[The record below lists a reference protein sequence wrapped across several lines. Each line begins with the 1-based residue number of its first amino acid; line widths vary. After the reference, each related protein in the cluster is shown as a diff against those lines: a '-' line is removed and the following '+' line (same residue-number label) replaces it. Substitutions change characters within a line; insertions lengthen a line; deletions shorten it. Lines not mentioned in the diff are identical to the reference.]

1 MLFRFSMLL
10 LLASVLAGAAPQYPF
25 PQNKQ
30 YAYGQIFNPD
40 LKKTETAIQQKFA
53 DWRKKWVTENVM
65 VDGVP
70 TAYIKMSDSKI
81 FRISS
86 KDIAYGMLVSVY
98 MADASNDAQS
108 LFNQFMNFYRC
119 FALENKEPKT
129 CKSPYFKIMAGEV
142 SENDSSLVR
151 FMGVSNP
158 IADMDAALALLLAD
172 KQWGSEGAEKYA
184 TYAETLLQDIYNND
198 VDASE
203 KTHIKAYS
211 DYDPAFSPSYS
222 AFANFKIF
230 AEFGAAFKDAWNT
243 LANNTAA
250 ELFACQDS
258 STGLVPLW
266 CDYSTHKPVKVMDDY
281 SYEEDPGFN
290 YDALLIPWRMASA
303 YYWYGDEN
311 AKKFNDKLAKWLPFT
326 SYDHA
331 SLIMTY
337 YRLDGSYGSFFNS
350 YLAMNEVAEASGV
363 GLAFSSTDKYNPYLE
378 TVYESLMNL
387 NSTSAR
393 TETERILELLLL
405 TGNMPNLTHMESAKD
420 ISTASVMRQPQMPK
434 GTQDSTL
441 KVSGFGNWV
450 TKSNGFN
457 KITIFPD
464 STKKPLFADNGKAFV
479 KAEMRAESSVGKKC
493 SGAYCDDRENVFS
506 GLALYLDDKFQ
517 DLSDVD
523 TIRMTLK
530 TQGGIGV
537 SALCYGKD
545 GEGRRITY
553 WEKNLIHPSDEFTTL
568 SFAINNYD
576 MNRESMAKVKGF
588 AFEPMMTPGGYAS
601 IEIQDIKFLNKDGK
615 LAKVYDELKIDT
627 TASEIKTVTVKPVPS
642 NSLKAKVHVAGRSVS
657 VSNVPNASRVQLFD
671 LQGKVVLERVVNAN
685 EAIEIPRAGSYLLRV
700 DGRFYPVSIN
710 R

>member
-1 MLFRFSMLL
+1 MKI
-10 LLASVLAGAAPQYPF
+10 LALVSLVVSTIAFAAPQYPF

-30 YAYGQIFNPD
+30 YAYGHIFNPD
-40 LKKTETAIQQKFA
+40 LKKTETAIRQKFD

-129 CKSPYFKIMAGEV
+129 CKSQNFKIMAGEV

-211 DYDPAFSPSYS
+211 DYDPAFNPSYS

-230 AEFGAAFKDAWNT
+230 AESGAALKDAWNT

-281 SYEEDPGFN
+281 SYEEDPGFIF
-290 YDALLIPWRMASA
+290 DALLVPWRMATA

-311 AKKFNDKLAKWLPFT
+311 AKKVNDKLAKWLSSA
-326 SYDHA
+326 SYGHA
-331 SLIMTY
+331 SYIKTY
-337 YRLDGSYGSFFNS
+337 YKLDGSNSIYGKKD
-350 YLAMNEVAEASGV
+350 VAEASGV

-387 NSTSAR
+387 NSKTAR

-405 TGNMPNLTHMESAKD
+405 TGNMPDLTHMENTKN
-420 ISTASVMRQPQMPK
+420 IVTASVMRQPQMPK

-479 KAEMRAESSVGKKC
+479 KAEMRAESSVGKDC
-493 SGAYCDDRENVFS
+493 SGADCYVFS
-506 GLALYLDDKFQ
+506 GLALYLDDKYQ

-530 TQGGIGV
+530 TQGVIEV
-537 SALCYGKD
+537 SALCYGKNED
-545 GEGRRITY
+545 GLGIPC
-553 WEKNLIHPSDEFTTL
+553 WKGGPINPSENFTTL
-568 SFAINNYD
+568 SFWIDNHEIEKET
-576 MNRESMAKVKGF
+576 MGKVKGF

-601 IEIQDIKFLNKDGK
+601 IEIQDIKFLTQDGK
-615 LAKVYDELKIDT
+615 LAKLYNVLGIDT
-627 TASEIKTVTVKPVPS
+627 TQQPVTLATLKTSKP
-642 NSLKAKVHVAGRSVS
+642 AIHVAGRTISIQNNKV
-657 VSNVPNASRVQLFD
+657 AKAQLFD
-671 LQGKVVLERVVNAN
+671 MQGRLLFEKTIRPNGSINV
-685 EAIEIPRAGSYLLRV
+685 PRSGSYILRLNNQV
-700 DGRFYPVSIN
+700 IPIKVHE
-710 R
+710 

>member
-1 MLFRFSMLL
+1 MKI
-10 LLASVLAGAAPQYPF
+10 LALVSLVVSTIAFAAPQYPF

-30 YAYGQIFNPD
+30 YAYGHIFNPD
-40 LKKTETAIQQKFA
+40 LKKTETAIRQKFD

-129 CKSPYFKIMAGEV
+129 CKSQNFKIMAGEV

-211 DYDPAFSPSYS
+211 DNDPAFSPSYS

-230 AEFGAAFKDAWNT
+230 AESRAALKDAWNT

-281 SYEEDPGFN
+281 SYEEGPGFI
-290 YDALLIPWRMASA
+290 YDALLVPWRMATA

-311 AKKFNDKLAKWLPFT
+311 AKKVNDKLTKWLSSA
-326 SYDHA
+326 SYGHA
-331 SLIMTY
+331 SYIKTY
-337 YRLDGSYGSFFNS
+337 YKLDGSNSIYGKKD
-350 YLAMNEVAEASGV
+350 VAEASGV
-363 GLAFSSTDKYNPYLE
+363 GLAFSSTDKYDPYLE

-387 NSTSAR
+387 NSKTAR

-405 TGNMPNLTHMESAKD
+405 TGNMPDLTHMENTKN
-420 ISTASVMRQPQMPK
+420 IVTASVMRQPQMPK

-457 KITIFPD
+457 KITITPD
-464 STKKPLFADNGKAFV
+464 STKKPLFADNGKALV
-479 KAEMRAESSVGKKC
+479 KAEMRAESSIGKDC
-493 SGAYCDDRENVFS
+493 SGADCYVFS
-506 GLALYLDDKFQ
+506 GLALYLDDKYQ

-530 TQGGIGV
+530 TQGVIEV
-537 SALCYGKD
+537 SALCYGKNED
-545 GEGRRITY
+545 GLGIPC
-553 WEKNLIHPSDEFTTL
+553 WKGGPINPSENFTTL
-568 SFAINNYD
+568 SFWIDNHEIEKET
-576 MNRESMAKVKGF
+576 MGKVKGF

-601 IEIQDIKFLNKDGK
+601 IEIQDIKFLTQDGK
-615 LAKVYDELKIDT
+615 LAKLYNVLGIDT
-627 TASEIKTVTVKPVPS
+627 TQQPVTLATLKTSKP
-642 NSLKAKVHVAGRSVS
+642 AIHVAGRTISIQNSKV
-657 VSNVPNASRVQLFD
+657 AKTQLFD
-671 LQGKVVLERVVNAN
+671 MQGRLLLEKTIRPNDFINV
-685 EAIEIPRAGSYLLRV
+685 PRSGSYILRLNNQV
-700 DGRFYPVSIN
+700 IPIKVHE
-710 R
+710 

>member
-1 MLFRFSMLL
+1 MKI
-10 LLASVLAGAAPQYPF
+10 LALVSLIVSTIAFAAPQYPF

-30 YAYGQIFNPD
+30 YAYGHIFNPD
-40 LKKTETAIQQKFA
+40 LKKTETAIRQKFN

-203 KTHIKAYS
+203 KTHIKAYP
-211 DYDPAFSPSYS
+211 DYDPAFNPSYS

-230 AEFGAAFKDAWNT
+230 AESGAALKDAWNT
-243 LANNTAA
+243 LAKNTAA
-250 ELFACQDS
+250 ELVLCQDS
-258 STGLVPLW
+258 ATGLVPLW

-281 SYEEDPGFN
+281 SYEEGPGFIF
-290 YDALLIPWRMASA
+290 DALLVPWRMATA

-311 AKKFNDKLAKWLPFT
+311 AKKVNDKLAKWLSSA
-326 SYDHA
+326 SYGHA
-331 SLIMTY
+331 SYIKTY
-337 YRLDGSYGSFFNS
+337 YKLDGSNSIYGKKD
-350 YLAMNEVAEASGV
+350 VAEASGV
-363 GLAFSSTDKYNPYLE
+363 GLAFSSTDKYDPYLE

-387 NSTSAR
+387 NTKTAR

-405 TGNMPNLTHMESAKD
+405 TGNMPDLTHMENTKN
-420 ISTASVMRQPQMPK
+420 IVTASVMRQPQMPK

-479 KAEMRAESSVGKKC
+479 KAEMRAESSVGKDC
-493 SGAYCDDRENVFS
+493 SGADCYVFS
-506 GLALYLDDKFQ
+506 GLALYLDDKYQ

-530 TQGGIGV
+530 TQGVIEV
-537 SALCYGKD
+537 SALCYGKNED
-545 GEGRRITY
+545 GLGIPC
-553 WEKNLIHPSDEFTTL
+553 WKGGPINPSENFTTL
-568 SFAINNYD
+568 SFWIDNHEIEKET
-576 MNRESMAKVKGF
+576 MGKVKGF

-601 IEIQDIKFLNKDGK
+601 IEIQDIKFLTQDGK
-615 LAKVYDELKIDT
+615 LAKLYNVLGIDT
-627 TASEIKTVTVKPVPS
+627 TQQPVTLATLKTSKP
-642 NSLKAKVHVAGRSVS
+642 AIHVAGRTISIQNNKV
-657 VSNVPNASRVQLFD
+657 AKAQLFD
-671 LQGKVVLERVVNAN
+671 MQGRLLFEKTIRPNGFINV
-685 EAIEIPRAGSYLLRV
+685 PRSGSYILRLNNQV
-700 DGRFYPVSIN
+700 IPIKVHE
-710 R
+710 

>member
-30 YAYGQIFNPD
+30 YAYGQFFNPD

-53 DWRKKWVTENVM
+53 DWRKKWVTENVEI
-65 VDGVP
+65 DGVK

-81 FRISS
+81 LRISS
-86 KDIAYGMLVSVY
+86 RDIAFGMLLSVY
-98 MADASNDAQS
+98 MADATNDAQL

-119 FALENKEPKT
+119 FANENKEPKT
-129 CKSPYFKIMAGEV
+129 CKSQNFKIMAGEV
-142 SENDSSLVR
+142 YEEDAALVR
-151 FMGVSNP
+151 YAGVSNSD
-158 IADMDAALALLLAD
+158 ADMDAALALLLAD
-172 KQWGSEGAEKYA
+172 KQWGSEGTEKYA
-184 TYAETLLQDIYNND
+184 TYAKSLLQDIYEND
-198 VDASE
+198 IETGE
-203 KTHIKAYS
+203 KMHIKAFS
-211 DYDPAFSPSYS
+211 DYDAAFNPSYS

-230 AEFGAAFKDAWNT
+230 AESGAALKDAWNT
-243 LANNTAA
+243 LAKNTAA
-250 ELFACQDS
+250 ELALCQDS
-258 STGLVPLW
+258 TTGLVPLW
-266 CDYSTHKPVKVMDDY
+266 CDYSTHKPVKVQDFY
-281 SYEEDPGFN
+281 SYEEGPGFIF
-290 YDALLIPWRMASA
+290 DALLVPWRMATA

-311 AKKFNDKLAKWLPFT
+311 AKKVNDKLAKWLSSA
-326 SYDHA
+326 SYGHA
-331 SLIMTY
+331 SYIKTY
-337 YRLDGSYGSFFNS
+337 YKLDGSNSIYGKKD
-350 YLAMNEVAEASGV
+350 VAEASGV
-363 GLAFSSTDKYNPYLE
+363 GLAFSSTDKYDPYLE

-387 NSTSAR
+387 NSKTAR

-405 TGNMPNLTHMESAKD
+405 TGNMPDLTHMENTKN
-420 ISTASVMRQPQMPK
+420 IVTASVMRQPQMPK

-479 KAEMRAESSVGKKC
+479 KAEMRAESSVGKDC
-493 SGAYCDDRENVFS
+493 SGADCYVFS
-506 GLALYLDDKFQ
+506 GLALYLDDKYQ

-530 TQGGIGV
+530 TQGVIEV
-537 SALCYGKD
+537 SALCYGKNED
-545 GEGRRITY
+545 GLGIPC
-553 WEKNLIHPSDEFTTL
+553 WKGGPINPSENFTTL
-568 SFAINNYD
+568 SFWIDNHEIEKET
-576 MNRESMAKVKGF
+576 MGKVKGF

-642 NSLKAKVHVAGRSVS
+642 NSLKAKVHVAGHFVS

-700 DGRFYPVSIN
+700 DGRFYPVRIN

>member
-1 MLFRFSMLL
+1 M
-10 LLASVLAGAAPQYPF
+10 LAGF
-25 PQNKQ
+25 LTV
-30 YAYGQIFNPD
+30 
-40 LKKTETAIQQKFA
+40 LKIIGIVLLWILLIVLFLILL
-53 DWRKKWVTENVM
+53 VLF
-65 VDGVP
+65 VP
-70 TAYIKMSDSKI
+70 VRYK
-81 FRISS
+81 
-86 KDIAYGMLVSVY
+86 
-98 MADASNDAQS
+98 ADANIPETELDKG
-108 LFNQFMNFYRC
+108 FD
-119 FALENKEPKT
+119 LEK
-129 CKSPYFKIMAGEV
+129 M
-142 SENDSSLVR
+142 
-151 FMGVSNP
+151 
-158 IADMDAALALLLAD
+158 
-172 KQWGSEGAEKYA
+172 
-184 TYAETLLQDIYNND
+184 
-198 VDASE
+198 
-203 KTHIKAYS
+203 HIKAYS

-230 AEFGAAFKDAWNT
+230 AESRAALKDAWNT

-281 SYEEDPGFN
+281 SYEEGPGFI
-290 YDALLIPWRMASA
+290 YDALLVPWRMATA

-311 AKKFNDKLAKWLPFT
+311 AKKVNDKLAKWLSSA
-326 SYDHA
+326 SYGHA
-331 SLIMTY
+331 SYIKTY
-337 YRLDGSYGSFFNS
+337 YKLDGSNSIYGKKD
-350 YLAMNEVAEASGV
+350 VAEASGV
-363 GLAFSSTDKYNPYLE
+363 GLAFSSTDKYDPYLE

-387 NSTSAR
+387 NAKTAR

-405 TGNMPNLTHMESAKD
+405 TGNMPDLTHMENTKN
-420 ISTASVMRQPQMPK
+420 IVTASVMRQPQMPK

-457 KITIFPD
+457 KITITPD
-464 STKKPLFADNGKAFV
+464 STKKPLFADNGKALV
-479 KAEMRAESSVGKKC
+479 KAEMRAESSIGKDC
-493 SGAYCDDRENVFS
+493 SGADCYVFS
-506 GLALYLDDKFQ
+506 GLALYLDDKYQ

-530 TQGGIGV
+530 TQGVIEV
-537 SALCYGKD
+537 SALCYGKNED
-545 GEGRRITY
+545 GLGIPC
-553 WEKNLIHPSDEFTTL
+553 WKGGPINPSENFTTL
-568 SFAINNYD
+568 SFWIDNHEIEKET
-576 MNRESMAKVKGF
+576 MGKVKGF

-615 LAKVYDELKIDT
+615 FAKVYDELKIDT

-642 NSLKAKVHVAGRSVS
+642 NSLKAKVHVAGHFVS

-700 DGRFYPVSIN
+700 DSRFYPVRIN

>member
-53 DWRKKWVTENVM
+53 DWRKNWVTENVEI
-65 VDGVP
+65 DGVK

-86 KDIAYGMLVSVY
+86 RDIAFGMLLSVY

-119 FALENKEPKT
+119 FANENKEPKT
-129 CKSPYFKIMAGEV
+129 CKSQSFKIMAGEV
-142 SENDSSLVR
+142 YEEDSALVR
-151 FMGVSNP
+151 YAGVSNP
-158 IADMDAALALLLAD
+158 DADMDAALALLLAD

-184 TYAETLLQDIYNND
+184 TYAKTLLQDIYDND
-198 VDASE
+198 IETGE
-203 KTHIKAYS
+203 KMHIKAYS
-211 DYDPAFSPSYS
+211 DYDPAFNPSYS
-222 AFANFKIF
+222 AFASFEIF
-230 AEFGAAFKDAWNT
+230 AESGAMSPNVWNT
-243 LANNTAA
+243 LAKNTAA
-250 ELFACQDS
+250 ELALCQDS
-258 STGLVPLW
+258 TTGLVPLW
-266 CDYSTHKPVKVMDDY
+266 CDYSTHKPVKVQDSY
-281 SYEEDPGFN
+281 SYEEGPGFI
-290 YDALLIPWRMASA
+290 YDALLVPWRMATA

-311 AKKFNDKLAKWLPFT
+311 AKKVNDKHTKWLSSA
-326 SYDHA
+326 SYGHA
-331 SLIMTY
+331 SYIKTY
-337 YRLDGSYGSFFNS
+337 YKLDGSNSIYGKKD
-350 YLAMNEVAEASGV
+350 VAEASGV
-363 GLAFSSTDKYNPYLE
+363 GLAFSSTDKYDPYLE

-387 NSTSAR
+387 NTKTAR

-405 TGNMPNLTHMESAKD
+405 TGNMPNLIHMENLKD
-420 ISTASVMRQPQMPK
+420 IAVVSVMRQPQMPK

-464 STKKPLFADNGKAFV
+464 STKKPLFADNGKALV
-479 KAEMRAESSVGKKC
+479 KAEMRVESSVGKEC

-530 TQGGIGV
+530 TQGVIGV
-537 SALCYGKD
+537 SALCYGKND
-545 GEGRRITY
+545 EGRRITY
-553 WEKNLIHPSDEFTTL
+553 WENNLIHSSDEFTTL

-576 MNRESMAKVKGF
+576 MERESMGKVKGF

-642 NSLKAKVHVAGRSVS
+642 NSLNAKVHVAGHSVS

-671 LQGKVVLERVVNAN
+671 MQGKVVLERVVNVN

-700 DGRFYPVSIN
+700 DGRFYPVRIN

>member
-1 MLFRFSMLL
+1 MKI
-10 LLASVLAGAAPQYPF
+10 LALVSLVVSTITFAAPQYPF

-30 YAYGQIFNPD
+30 YAYGHIFNPD
-40 LKKTETAIQQKFA
+40 LKKTETAIRQKFN

-119 FALENKEPKT
+119 FANENKEPKT
-129 CKSPYFKIMAGEV
+129 CKSQNFKIMAGEV

-211 DYDPAFSPSYS
+211 DYDPAFNPSYS

-230 AEFGAAFKDAWNT
+230 AESGAALKEAWNT

-281 SYEEDPGFN
+281 SYEEDPGFIF
-290 YDALLIPWRMASA
+290 DALLVPWRMATA

-311 AKKFNDKLAKWLPFT
+311 AKKVNDKLAKWLSSA
-326 SYDHA
+326 SYGHA
-331 SLIMTY
+331 SYIKTY
-337 YRLDGSYGSFFNS
+337 YKLDGSNSIYGKKD
-350 YLAMNEVAEASGV
+350 VAEASGV
-363 GLAFSSTDKYNPYLE
+363 GLAFSSTDKYDPYLE

-387 NSTSAR
+387 NSKTAR

-405 TGNMPNLTHMESAKD
+405 TGNMPDLTHMENTKN
-420 ISTASVMRQPQMPK
+420 IVTASVMRQPQMPK

-479 KAEMRAESSVGKKC
+479 KAEMRAESSVGKDC
-493 SGAYCDDRENVFS
+493 TGADCYVFS
-506 GLALYLDDKFQ
+506 GLALYLDDKYQ

-530 TQGGIGV
+530 TQGVIEV
-537 SALCYGKD
+537 SALCYGKNED
-545 GEGRRITY
+545 GLGIPC
-553 WEKNLIHPSDEFTTL
+553 WKGGPINPSENFTTL
-568 SFAINNYD
+568 SFWIDNHEIEKET
-576 MNRESMAKVKGF
+576 MGKVKGF

-601 IEIQDIKFLNKDGK
+601 IEIQDIKFLTQDGK
-615 LAKVYDELKIDT
+615 LAKLYNVLGIDT
-627 TASEIKTVTVKPVPS
+627 TQQPVILATLKTSKP
-642 NSLKAKVHVAGRSVS
+642 AIYVAGRTISIQNSKV
-657 VSNVPNASRVQLFD
+657 AKTQLFD
-671 LQGKVVLERVVNAN
+671 MQGRLLLEKTVRPNG
-685 EAIEIPRAGSYLLRV
+685 AISVPRSGSYILRLNNQV
-700 DGRFYPVSIN
+700 IPIKVHE
-710 R
+710 

>member
-1 MLFRFSMLL
+1 MKI
-10 LLASVLAGAAPQYPF
+10 LALVSLIVSTIAFAAPQYPF

-30 YAYGQIFNPD
+30 YAYGHIFNPD
-40 LKKTETAIQQKFA
+40 LKKTETAIRQKFN

-129 CKSPYFKIMAGEV
+129 CKSQNFKIMAGEV

-158 IADMDAALALLLAD
+158 IADIDAALALLLAD

-211 DYDPAFSPSYS
+211 DNDPAFSPSYS

-230 AEFGAAFKDAWNT
+230 AESRAALKDAWNT

-281 SYEEDPGFN
+281 SYEEGPGFI
-290 YDALLIPWRMASA
+290 YDALLVPWRMATA

-311 AKKFNDKLAKWLPFT
+311 AKKVNDKLAKWLSSA
-326 SYDHA
+326 SYGHA
-331 SLIMTY
+331 SYIKTY
-337 YRLDGSYGSFFNS
+337 YKLDGSNSIYGKKD
-350 YLAMNEVAEASGV
+350 VAEASGV
-363 GLAFSSTDKYNPYLE
+363 GLAFSSTDKYDPYLE

-387 NSTSAR
+387 NTKTAR

-405 TGNMPNLTHMESAKD
+405 TGNMPDLTHMENTKN
-420 ISTASVMRQPQMPK
+420 IVTASVMRQPQMPK

-464 STKKPLFADNGKAFV
+464 STKKPLFADNGKALV
-479 KAEMRAESSVGKKC
+479 KAEMRAESSVGKDC
-493 SGAYCDDRENVFS
+493 SGADCYVFS
-506 GLALYLDDKFQ
+506 GLALYLDDKYQ

-530 TQGGIGV
+530 TQGVIEV
-537 SALCYGKD
+537 SALCYGKNED
-545 GEGRRITY
+545 GLGIPC
-553 WEKNLIHPSDEFTTL
+553 WKGGPINPSENFTTL
-568 SFAINNYD
+568 SFWIDNHEIEKET
-576 MNRESMAKVKGF
+576 MGKVKGF

-601 IEIQDIKFLNKDGK
+601 IEIQDIKFLTQDGK
-615 LAKVYDELKIDT
+615 LAKLYNVLGIDT
-627 TASEIKTVTVKPVPS
+627 TQQPVTLATLKTSKPAIHVTGRTIS
-642 NSLKAKVHVAGRSVS
+642 IQNSKVAKA
-657 VSNVPNASRVQLFD
+657 QLFD
-671 LQGKVVLERVVNAN
+671 MQGRLLLEKTIRPNGSINV
-685 EAIEIPRAGSYLLRV
+685 PRSGSYILRLNNQV
-700 DGRFYPVSIN
+700 IPIKVHE
-710 R
+710 

>member
-1 MLFRFSMLL
+1 MHMLFRFSMLL

-30 YAYGQIFNPD
+30 YAYGQFFNPD

-53 DWRKKWVTENVM
+53 DWRKKWVTENVEI
-65 VDGVP
+65 DGVK
-70 TAYIKMSDSKI
+70 TAYIKMLDSKI
-81 FRISS
+81 LRISS
-86 KDIAYGMLVSVY
+86 RDIAFGMLLSVY
-98 MADASNDAQS
+98 MADATNDAQL

-119 FALENKEPKT
+119 FANENKEPKT
-129 CKSPYFKIMAGEV
+129 CKSQNFKIMAGEV
-142 SENDSSLVR
+142 YEEDSALVR
-151 FMGVSNP
+151 YAGVSNSD
-158 IADMDAALALLLAD
+158 ADMDAALALLLAD
-172 KQWGSEGAEKYA
+172 KQWGSEGTEKYA
-184 TYAETLLQDIYNND
+184 TYAKSLLQDIYEND
-198 VDASE
+198 IETGE
-203 KTHIKAYS
+203 KMHIKAFS
-211 DYDPAFSPSYS
+211 DYDAAFNPSYS

-230 AEFGAAFKDAWNT
+230 AESGAALKDAWNT
-243 LANNTAA
+243 LAKNTAA
-250 ELFACQDS
+250 ELALCQDS
-258 STGLVPLW
+258 TTGLVPLW
-266 CDYSTHKPVKVMDDY
+266 CDYSTHKPVKVQDFY
-281 SYEEDPGFN
+281 SYEEGPGFIF
-290 YDALLIPWRMASA
+290 DALLVPWRMATA

-311 AKKFNDKLAKWLPFT
+311 AKKVNDKLAKWLSSA
-326 SYDHA
+326 SYGHA
-331 SLIMTY
+331 SYIKTY
-337 YRLDGSYGSFFNS
+337 YKLDGSNSIYGKKD
-350 YLAMNEVAEASGV
+350 VAEASGV
-363 GLAFSSTDKYNPYLE
+363 GLAFSSTDKYDPYLE

-387 NSTSAR
+387 NSKTAR

-405 TGNMPNLTHMESAKD
+405 TGNMPDLTHMENTKN
-420 ISTASVMRQPQMPK
+420 IVTASVMRQPQMPK

-479 KAEMRAESSVGKKC
+479 KAEMRAESSVGKDC
-493 SGAYCDDRENVFS
+493 SGADCYVFS
-506 GLALYLDDKFQ
+506 GLALYLDDKYQ

-530 TQGGIGV
+530 TQGVIEV
-537 SALCYGKD
+537 SALCYGKNED
-545 GEGRRITY
+545 GLGIPC
-553 WEKNLIHPSDEFTTL
+553 WKGGPINPSENFTTL
-568 SFAINNYD
+568 SFWIDNHEIEKET
-576 MNRESMAKVKGF
+576 MGKVKGF

-642 NSLKAKVHVAGRSVS
+642 NSLKAKVHVAGHFVS

-700 DGRFYPVSIN
+700 DSRFYPVRIN

>member
-1 MLFRFSMLL
+1 MNILRQFLVLL
-10 LLASVLAGAAPQYPF
+10 LLATTLVGAAPQYPF

-30 YAYGQIFNPD
+30 YAYGHIFNPD
-40 LKKTETAIQQKFA
+40 LKKTETAIREKFN

-65 VDGVP
+65 IDGVP

-86 KDIAYGMLVSVY
+86 KDIALGMLVSVY

-129 CKSPYFKIMAGEV
+129 CKSQNFKIMAGEV

-172 KQWGSEGAEKYA
+172 KQWGSGGAEKYA
-184 TYAETLLQDIYNND
+184 TYAKTLLQDIYDND
-198 VDASE
+198 IETGE
-203 KTHIKAYS
+203 KMHIKSFS
-211 DYDPAFSPSYS
+211 DYDPAFNPSYS
-222 AFANFKIF
+222 AFANFEIF
-230 AEFGAAFKDAWNT
+230 AEFGAVPKDVWNT
-243 LANNTAA
+243 LAKNTAA
-250 ELFACQDS
+250 ELVACQDS

-326 SYDHA
+326 SYNHA

-337 YRLDGSYGSFFNS
+337 YRLDGSYGSLFNS

-405 TGNMPNLTHMESAKD
+405 TGNMPDLTHIDKTKD
-420 ISTASVMRQPQMPK
+420 IAAASVMRQPQMPK
-434 GTQDSTL
+434 GTQNSSL
-441 KVSGFGNWV
+441 KVSGFGNWT

-464 STKKPLFADNGKAFV
+464 SSKKPLFADNGKALV
-479 KAEMRAESSVGKKC
+479 KAEMRVESSVGKVC

-506 GLALYLDDKFQ
+506 GLALYLDDKYQ

-530 TQGGIGV
+530 TQGVIGV

-545 GEGRRITY
+545 EEGRRITY
-553 WEKNLIHPSDEFTTL
+553 WENNLIHPSEEFTTL
-568 SFAINNYD
+568 SFSINNFD
-576 MNRESMAKVKGF
+576 MEKESMGKVKGF
-588 AFEPMMTPGGYAS
+588 VFEPMMAPGGYAS

-615 LAKVYDELKIDT
+615 LAKLYSTLEIDT
-627 TASEIKTVTVKPVPS
+627 TQQTVALAALEISKPAIHVLGRTIS
-642 NSLKAKVHVAGRSVS
+642 IQNSKAAT
-657 VSNVPNASRVQLFD
+657 VQLFD
-671 LQGKVVLERVVNAN
+671 MQGRQLLEKRVNPGETLNVS
-685 EAIEIPRAGSYLLRV
+685 RAGRYLLRI
-700 DGRFYPVSIN
+700 DNRFYPVKIG

>member
-53 DWRKKWVTENVM
+53 DWRKNWVTENVEI
-65 VDGVP
+65 DGVK

-86 KDIAYGMLVSVY
+86 RDIAFGMLLSVY

-119 FALENKEPKT
+119 FANENKEPKT
-129 CKSPYFKIMAGEV
+129 CKSQSFKIMAGEV
-142 SENDSSLVR
+142 YEEDSALVR
-151 FMGVSNP
+151 YAGVSNP
-158 IADMDAALALLLAD
+158 DADMDAALALLLAD

-184 TYAETLLQDIYNND
+184 TYAKTLLQDIYDND
-198 VDASE
+198 IETGE
-203 KTHIKAYS
+203 KMHIN
-211 DYDPAFSPSYS
+211 AFSNYDAAFNPSYS

-230 AEFGAAFKDAWNT
+230 AESGAALKDAWNT
-243 LANNTAA
+243 LAKNTAA
-250 ELFACQDS
+250 ELALCQDS
-258 STGLVPLW
+258 TTGLVPLW
-266 CDYSTHKPVKVMDDY
+266 CDYSTHEPVKVQDSY
-281 SYEEDPGFN
+281 SYEEGPGFI
-290 YDALLIPWRMASA
+290 YDALLVPWRMATA

-311 AKKFNDKLAKWLPFT
+311 AKKVNGKLTKWLSSA
-326 SYDHA
+326 SYGHA
-331 SLIMTY
+331 SYIKTY
-337 YRLDGSYGSFFNS
+337 YKLDGSNSIYGKKD
-350 YLAMNEVAEASGV
+350 VAEASGV

-405 TGNMPNLTHMESAKD
+405 TGNMPNLTHMENLKD
-420 ISTASVMRQPQMPK
+420 IATVSVMRQPQMPK

-464 STKKPLFADNGKAFV
+464 STKKPLFADNGKALV
-479 KAEMRAESSVGKKC
+479 KAEMRAESSVGKEC
-493 SGAYCDDRENVFS
+493 SGAYCDDREDVFS
-506 GLALYLDDKFQ
+506 GLALYLDDKYQ

-530 TQGGIGV
+530 TQGVIGV
-537 SALCYGKD
+537 SALCYGKND
-545 GEGRRITY
+545 EGNRITY
-553 WEKNLIHPSDEFTTL
+553 WENNLIHPSDEFTTL

-576 MNRESMAKVKGF
+576 MKRESMGKVKGF
-588 AFEPMMTPGGYAS
+588 AFEPMMTSGGYAS

-642 NSLKAKVHVAGRSVS
+642 NSLKAKVHVAGHSVS

-671 LQGKVVLERVVNAN
+671 MQGKVVLERVVNAN

-700 DGRFYPVSIN
+700 DGRFYPVRIN

>member
-1 MLFRFSMLL
+1 MHMLFRFSMLL

-53 DWRKKWVTENVM
+53 DWRKKWVTENVEI
-65 VDGVP
+65 DGVK

-81 FRISS
+81 LRISS
-86 KDIAYGMLVSVY
+86 RDIAFGMLLSVY
-98 MADASNDAQS
+98 MADATNDAQL

-119 FALENKEPKT
+119 FANENKEPKT
-129 CKSPYFKIMAGEV
+129 CKSQNFKIMAGEV
-142 SENDSSLVR
+142 YEEDSALVR
-151 FMGVSNP
+151 YAGVSNSD
-158 IADMDAALALLLAD
+158 ADMDAALALLLAD
-172 KQWGSEGAEKYA
+172 KQWGSEGTEKYA
-184 TYAETLLQDIYNND
+184 TYAKSLLQDIYEND
-198 VDASE
+198 IETGE
-203 KTHIKAYS
+203 KMHIKAFS
-211 DYDPAFSPSYS
+211 DYDAAFNPSYS

-230 AEFGAAFKDAWNT
+230 AESGAALKDAWNT
-243 LANNTAA
+243 LAKNTAA
-250 ELFACQDS
+250 ELALCQDS
-258 STGLVPLW
+258 TTGLVPLW
-266 CDYSTHKPVKVMDDY
+266 CDYSTHKPVKVQDFY
-281 SYEEDPGFN
+281 SYEEGPGFI
-290 YDALLIPWRMASA
+290 YDALLVPWRMATA

-311 AKKFNDKLAKWLPFT
+311 AKKVNDKLAKWLSSA
-326 SYDHA
+326 SYGHA
-331 SLIMTY
+331 SYIKTY
-337 YRLDGSYGSFFNS
+337 YKLDGSNSIYGKKD
-350 YLAMNEVAEASGV
+350 VAEASGV
-363 GLAFSSTDKYNPYLE
+363 GLAFSSTDKYDPYLE

-387 NSTSAR
+387 NSKTAR

-405 TGNMPNLTHMESAKD
+405 TGNMPDLTHMENTKN
-420 ISTASVMRQPQMPK
+420 IVTASVMRQPQMPK

-479 KAEMRAESSVGKKC
+479 KAEMRAESSVGRDC
-493 SGAYCDDRENVFS
+493 SGADCYVFS
-506 GLALYLDDKFQ
+506 GLALYLDDKYQ

-530 TQGGIGV
+530 TQGVIEV
-537 SALCYGKD
+537 SALCYGKNED
-545 GEGRRITY
+545 GLGIPC
-553 WEKNLIHPSDEFTTL
+553 WKGGPINPSENFTTL
-568 SFAINNYD
+568 SFWIDNHEIEKET
-576 MNRESMAKVKGF
+576 MGKVKGF

-615 LAKVYDELKIDT
+615 LAKVYNELKIDT

-642 NSLKAKVHVAGRSVS
+642 NSLKAKVHVAGHFVS

-700 DGRFYPVSIN
+700 DGRFYPVRIN
-710 R
+710 H

>member
-1 MLFRFSMLL
+1 MHMLFRFSMLL

-184 TYAETLLQDIYNND
+184 TYAKTLLQDIYDND
-198 VDASE
+198 IETGE
-203 KTHIKAYS
+203 KMHIKAYS
-211 DYDPAFSPSYS
+211 DYDPAFNPSYS
-222 AFANFKIF
+222 AFASFEIF
-230 AEFGAAFKDAWNT
+230 AESGAMSPNVWNT
-243 LANNTAA
+243 LAKNTAA
-250 ELFACQDS
+250 ELVACQDT
-258 STGLVPLW
+258 STGLVPAW
-266 CDYSTHKPVKVMDDY
+266 CEWKTHTPCEIEQH
-281 SYEEDPGFN
+281 EEGAGFN
-290 YDALLIPWRMASA
+290 RDALRTPWRMAQA
-303 YYWYGDEN
+303 FYWHGNKD
-311 AKKFNDKLAKWLPFT
+311 AKKFNEKIAKWLPYA
-326 SYDHA
+326 SYGHA
-331 SLIMTY
+331 SYIRNN
-337 YRLDGSYGSFFNS
+337 YRLDGTHTIDVLSPYGD
-350 YLAMNEVAEASGV
+350 AAEVGSV
-363 GLAFSSTDKYNPYLE
+363 GLAMTSADNPKFYLE
-378 TVYESLMNL
+378 TVYESLLNL
-387 NSTSAR
+387 PVKTSSHA
-393 TETERILELLLL
+393 TESILQLLLL
-405 TGNMPNLTHMESAKD
+405 TGNMPDLMHMENVKD
-420 ISTASVMRQPQMPK
+420 IATASVMRQPQMPK

-464 STKKPLFADNGKAFV
+464 STKKPLFADNGKALV
-479 KAEMRAESSVGKKC
+479 KAEMRVESSVGKVC

-530 TQGGIGV
+530 TQGVIGV
-537 SALCYGKD
+537 SALCYGKND
-545 GEGRRITY
+545 EGLRITY

-700 DGRFYPVSIN
+700 DGRFYPVRIN

>member
-1 MLFRFSMLL
+1 MKI
-10 LLASVLAGAAPQYPF
+10 LALVSLIVSTIAFAAPQYPF

-30 YAYGQIFNPD
+30 YAYGHIFNPD
-40 LKKTETAIQQKFA
+40 LKKTETAIRQKFN

-129 CKSPYFKIMAGEV
+129 CKSQNFKIMAGEV

-230 AEFGAAFKDAWNT
+230 AESRAALKDAWNT
-243 LANNTAA
+243 LAKNTAA

-281 SYEEDPGFN
+281 SYEEGPGFIF
-290 YDALLIPWRMASA
+290 DALLVPWRMATA

-311 AKKFNDKLAKWLPFT
+311 AKKVNDKLAKWLSSA
-326 SYDHA
+326 SYGHA
-331 SLIMTY
+331 SYIKTY
-337 YRLDGSYGSFFNS
+337 YKLDGSNSIYGKKD
-350 YLAMNEVAEASGV
+350 VAEASGV
-363 GLAFSSTDKYNPYLE
+363 GLAFSSTDKYDPYLE

-387 NSTSAR
+387 NSKTAR

-405 TGNMPNLTHMESAKD
+405 TGNMPDLTHMENLKD
-420 ISTASVMRQPQMPK
+420 IATVSVMRQPQMPK

-479 KAEMRAESSVGKKC
+479 KAEMRAESSVGKDC
-493 SGAYCDDRENVFS
+493 SGADCYVFS
-506 GLALYLDDKFQ
+506 GLALYLDDKYQ

-530 TQGGIGV
+530 TQGVIEV
-537 SALCYGKD
+537 SALCYGKNED
-545 GEGRRITY
+545 GLEIPCWKGGPI
-553 WEKNLIHPSDEFTTL
+553 NPSENFTTL
-568 SFAINNYD
+568 SFWIDNHEIEKET
-576 MNRESMAKVKGF
+576 MGKVKGF

-601 IEIQDIKFLNKDGK
+601 IEIQDIKFLTQDGK
-615 LAKVYDELKIDT
+615 LAKLYNVLGIDT
-627 TASEIKTVTVKPVPS
+627 TQQPVILATLKTSKP
-642 NSLKAKVHVAGRSVS
+642 AIHVAGRTISIQNSKV
-657 VSNVPNASRVQLFD
+657 AKTQLFD
-671 LQGKVVLERVVNAN
+671 MQGRLLLEKTVRPNG
-685 EAIEIPRAGSYLLRV
+685 AISVPRSGSYILRLNNQV
-700 DGRFYPVSIN
+700 IPIKVHE
-710 R
+710 

>member
-1 MLFRFSMLL
+1 MKI
-10 LLASVLAGAAPQYPF
+10 LALVSLVVSTIAFAAPQYPF

-30 YAYGQIFNPD
+30 YAYGHIFNPD
-40 LKKTETAIQQKFA
+40 LKKTETAIRQKFD

-129 CKSPYFKIMAGEV
+129 CKSQNFKIMAGEV

-211 DYDPAFSPSYS
+211 DYDPAFNPSYS

-230 AEFGAAFKDAWNT
+230 AESGAALKDAWNT

-281 SYEEDPGFN
+281 SYEEDPGFIF
-290 YDALLIPWRMASA
+290 DALLVPWRMATA

-311 AKKFNDKLAKWLPFT
+311 AKKVNDKLAKWLSSA
-326 SYDHA
+326 SYGHA
-331 SLIMTY
+331 SYIKTY
-337 YRLDGSYGSFFNS
+337 YKLDGSNSIYGKKD
-350 YLAMNEVAEASGV
+350 VAEASGV
-363 GLAFSSTDKYNPYLE
+363 GLAFSSTDKYDPYLE

-387 NSTSAR
+387 NTKTAR

-405 TGNMPNLTHMESAKD
+405 TGNMPDLTHMENLKD
-420 ISTASVMRQPQMPK
+420 IATVSVMRQPQMPK

-464 STKKPLFADNGKAFV
+464 STKKPLFADNGKALV
-479 KAEMRAESSVGKKC
+479 KAEMRAESSVGKDC
-493 SGAYCDDRENVFS
+493 SGADCYVFS
-506 GLALYLDDKFQ
+506 GLALYLDDKYQ

-530 TQGGIGV
+530 TQGVIEV
-537 SALCYGKD
+537 SALCYGKNED
-545 GEGRRITY
+545 GLGIPC
-553 WEKNLIHPSDEFTTL
+553 WKGGPINPSENFTTL
-568 SFAINNYD
+568 SFWIDNHEIEKET
-576 MNRESMAKVKGF
+576 MGKVKGF

-615 LAKVYDELKIDT
+615 LAKLYNGLGIDT
-627 TASEIKTVTVKPVPS
+627 TQQPVILATLKTSKP
-642 NSLKAKVHVAGRSVS
+642 AIHVAGRTISIQNNKV
-657 VSNVPNASRVQLFD
+657 AKAQLFD
-671 LQGKVVLERVVNAN
+671 MQGRLLFEKTIRPNGSINV
-685 EAIEIPRAGSYLLRV
+685 PRSGSYILRLNNQV
-700 DGRFYPVSIN
+700 IPIKVHE
-710 R
+710 

>member
-1 MLFRFSMLL
+1 MKI
-10 LLASVLAGAAPQYPF
+10 LALVSLIVSTIAFAAPQYPF

-30 YAYGQIFNPD
+30 YAYGHIFNPD
-40 LKKTETAIQQKFA
+40 LKKTETAIRQKFN

-129 CKSPYFKIMAGEV
+129 CKSQNFKIMAGEV

-211 DYDPAFSPSYS
+211 DNDPAFSPSYS

-230 AEFGAAFKDAWNT
+230 AESGAALKDAWNT

-281 SYEEDPGFN
+281 SYEEGPGFIF
-290 YDALLIPWRMASA
+290 DALLVPWRMATA

-311 AKKFNDKLAKWLPFT
+311 AKKVNDKLAKWLSSA
-326 SYDHA
+326 SYGHA
-331 SLIMTY
+331 SYIKTY
-337 YRLDGSYGSFFNS
+337 YKLDGSNSIYGKKD
-350 YLAMNEVAEASGV
+350 VAEASGV
-363 GLAFSSTDKYNPYLE
+363 GLAFSSTDKYDPYLE

-387 NSTSAR
+387 NSKTAR

-405 TGNMPNLTHMESAKD
+405 TGNMPDLTHMENTKN
-420 ISTASVMRQPQMPK
+420 IVTASVMRQPQMPK

-464 STKKPLFADNGKAFV
+464 STKKPLFADNGKALV
-479 KAEMRAESSVGKKC
+479 KAEMRAESSVGKDC
-493 SGAYCDDRENVFS
+493 SGADCYVFS
-506 GLALYLDDKFQ
+506 GLALYLDDKYQ

-530 TQGGIGV
+530 TQGVIEV
-537 SALCYGKD
+537 SALCYGKNED
-545 GEGRRITY
+545 GLGIPC
-553 WEKNLIHPSDEFTTL
+553 WKGGPINPSENFTTL
-568 SFAINNYD
+568 SFWIDNHEIEKET
-576 MNRESMAKVKGF
+576 MGKVKGF

-601 IEIQDIKFLNKDGK
+601 IEIQDIKFLTQDGK
-615 LAKVYDELKIDT
+615 LAKLYNALGIDT
-627 TASEIKTVTVKPVPS
+627 TQQPVTLATLKTSKP
-642 NSLKAKVHVAGRSVS
+642 AIHVAGRTISIQNSKV
-657 VSNVPNASRVQLFD
+657 AKAQLFD
-671 LQGKVVLERVVNAN
+671 MQGRLLLEKTIRPNGSINV
-685 EAIEIPRAGSYLLRV
+685 PRSGSYILRLNNQV
-700 DGRFYPVSIN
+700 IPIKVHE
-710 R
+710 

>member
-1 MLFRFSMLL
+1 MKI
-10 LLASVLAGAAPQYPF
+10 LALVSLVISTIAFAAPQYPF

-30 YAYGQIFNPD
+30 YAYGHIFNPD

-53 DWRKKWVTENVM
+53 DWRKNWVTENVEI
-65 VDGVP
+65 DGVK

-211 DYDPAFSPSYS
+211 DYDPAFNPSYS

-230 AEFGAAFKDAWNT
+230 AESRAALKDAWNT

-281 SYEEDPGFN
+281 SYEEDPGFIF
-290 YDALLIPWRMASA
+290 DALLVPWRMATA

-311 AKKFNDKLAKWLPFT
+311 AKKVNDKLAKWLSSA
-326 SYDHA
+326 SYGHA
-331 SLIMTY
+331 SYIKTY
-337 YRLDGSYGSFFNS
+337 YKLDGSNSIYGKKD
-350 YLAMNEVAEASGV
+350 VAEASGV

-387 NSTSAR
+387 NSKTAR

-405 TGNMPNLTHMESAKD
+405 TGNMPDLTHMENTKN
-420 ISTASVMRQPQMPK
+420 IVTASVMRQPQMPK

-450 TKSNGFN
+450 TKSNDFN

-479 KAEMRAESSVGKKC
+479 KAEMRAESSVGKDC
-493 SGAYCDDRENVFS
+493 SGADCYVFS
-506 GLALYLDDKFQ
+506 GLALYLDDKYQ

-530 TQGGIGV
+530 TQGVIEV
-537 SALCYGKD
+537 SALCYGKNED
-545 GEGRRITY
+545 GLGIPC
-553 WEKNLIHPSDEFTTL
+553 WKGGPINPSENFTTL
-568 SFAINNYD
+568 SFWIDNHEIEKET
-576 MNRESMAKVKGF
+576 MGKVKGF

-601 IEIQDIKFLNKDGK
+601 IEIQDIKFLTQDGK
-615 LAKVYDELKIDT
+615 LAKLYNVLGIDT
-627 TASEIKTVTVKPVPS
+627 TQQPVILATLKTSKP
-642 NSLKAKVHVAGRSVS
+642 AIHVAGRTISIQNSKV
-657 VSNVPNASRVQLFD
+657 AKTQLFD
-671 LQGKVVLERVVNAN
+671 MQGRLLLEKTVRPNG
-685 EAIEIPRAGSYLLRV
+685 AISVPRSGSYILRLNYQV
-700 DGRFYPVSIN
+700 IPIKVHE
-710 R
+710 

>member
-1 MLFRFSMLL
+1 MKI
-10 LLASVLAGAAPQYPF
+10 LALVSLVVSTIAFAAPQYPF

-30 YAYGQIFNPD
+30 YAYGHIFNPD
-40 LKKTETAIQQKFA
+40 LKKTETAIRQKFD

-158 IADMDAALALLLAD
+158 IADIDAALALLLAD

-211 DYDPAFSPSYS
+211 DYDPAFNPSYS

-230 AEFGAAFKDAWNT
+230 AESGAALKDAWNT

-281 SYEEDPGFN
+281 SYEEDPGFIF
-290 YDALLIPWRMASA
+290 DALLVPWRMATA

-311 AKKFNDKLAKWLPFT
+311 AKKVNDKLTKWLSSA
-326 SYDHA
+326 SYGHA
-331 SLIMTY
+331 SYIKTY
-337 YRLDGSYGSFFNS
+337 YKLDGSNSIYGKKD
-350 YLAMNEVAEASGV
+350 VAEASGV

-387 NSTSAR
+387 NSKTAR

-405 TGNMPNLTHMESAKD
+405 TGNMPDLTHMENTKN
-420 ISTASVMRQPQMPK
+420 IVTASVMRQPQMPK

-479 KAEMRAESSVGKKC
+479 KAEMRAESSVGKDC
-493 SGAYCDDRENVFS
+493 TGADCYVFS
-506 GLALYLDDKFQ
+506 GLALYLDDKYQ

-523 TIRMTLK
+523 TISMTLK
-530 TQGGIGV
+530 TQGVIEV
-537 SALCYGKD
+537 SALCYGKNED
-545 GEGRRITY
+545 GLGIPC
-553 WEKNLIHPSDEFTTL
+553 WKGGPINPSENFTTL
-568 SFAINNYD
+568 SFWIDNHEIEKET
-576 MNRESMAKVKGF
+576 MGKVKGF

-601 IEIQDIKFLNKDGK
+601 IEIQDIKFLTQDGK
-615 LAKVYDELKIDT
+615 LAKLYNVLGIDT
-627 TASEIKTVTVKPVPS
+627 TQQPVILATLKTSKP
-642 NSLKAKVHVAGRSVS
+642 AIHVAGRTISIQNSKV
-657 VSNVPNASRVQLFD
+657 AKTQLFD
-671 LQGKVVLERVVNAN
+671 MQGRLLLEKTVRPNG
-685 EAIEIPRAGSYLLRV
+685 AISVPRSGSYILRLNNQV
-700 DGRFYPVSIN
+700 IPIKVHE
-710 R
+710 

>member
-53 DWRKKWVTENVM
+53 DWRKNWVTENVEI
-65 VDGVP
+65 DGVK

-81 FRISS
+81 LRISS
-86 KDIAYGMLVSVY
+86 RDIAFGMLLSVY
-98 MADASNDAQS
+98 MADATNDAQS
-108 LFNQFMNFYRC
+108 LFNQFMNFYHC
-119 FALENKEPKT
+119 FAKENKEPKT
-129 CKSPYFKIMAGEV
+129 CKSPSFKIMAGEV
-142 SENDSSLVR
+142 YEEDSALVR
-151 FMGVSNP
+151 YAGVSNP
-158 IADMDAALALLLAD
+158 DADMDAALALLLAD
-172 KQWGSEGAEKYA
+172 KQWGSGGAEKYA
-184 TYAETLLQDIYNND
+184 TYAKTLLQDIYDND
-198 VDASE
+198 IETGE
-203 KTHIKAYS
+203 KMHIN
-211 DYDPAFSPSYS
+211 AFSNYDAAFNPSYS
-222 AFANFKIF
+222 AFASFEIF
-230 AEFGAAFKDAWNT
+230 AESGAMSPNVWNT
-243 LANNTAA
+243 LAKNTAA
-250 ELFACQDS
+250 ELALCQDS
-258 STGLVPLW
+258 TTGLVPLW
-266 CDYSTHKPVKVMDDY
+266 CDYSTHKPVKVQDSY
-281 SYEEDPGFN
+281 SYEEGPGFI
-290 YDALLIPWRMASA
+290 YDALLVPWRMATA
-303 YYWYGDEN
+303 YYWFGDEN
-311 AKKFNDKLAKWLPFT
+311 AKKVNDKLAKWLPYV
-326 SYDHA
+326 SYGHA
-331 SLIMTY
+331 SYIRSY
-337 YRLDGSYGSFFNS
+337 YELDGSYLTYGKWDD
-350 YLAMNEVAEASGV
+350 LAEASGV
-363 GLAFSSTDKYNPYLE
+363 GLAFSSTDKYDPYLE

-387 NSTSAR
+387 NTKTAR

-405 TGNMPNLTHMESAKD
+405 TGNMPNLIHMENLKD
-420 ISTASVMRQPQMPK
+420 IATVSVMRQPQMPK

-464 STKKPLFADNGKAFV
+464 STKKPLFADNGKALV
-479 KAEMRAESSVGKKC
+479 KAEMRVESSVDKEC

-530 TQGGIGV
+530 TQGVIGV
-537 SALCYGKD
+537 SALCYGKND
-545 GEGRRITY
+545 EGRRITY
-553 WEKNLIHPSDEFTTL
+553 WENNLIHSSDEFTTL

-576 MNRESMAKVKGF
+576 MERESMGKVKGF

-642 NSLKAKVHVAGRSVS
+642 NSLNAKVHVAGHSVS
-657 VSNVPNASRVQLFD
+657 VSNVSNASRVQLFD

-700 DGRFYPVSIN
+700 DGRFYPVRIN

>member
-1 MLFRFSMLL
+1 MKI
-10 LLASVLAGAAPQYPF
+10 LALVSLIVSTIAFAAPQYPF

-30 YAYGQIFNPD
+30 YAYGHIFNPD
-40 LKKTETAIQQKFA
+40 LKKTETAIRQKFN

-129 CKSPYFKIMAGEV
+129 CKSQNFKIMAGEV

-211 DYDPAFSPSYS
+211 DNDPAFSPSYS

-230 AEFGAAFKDAWNT
+230 AESRAALKDAWNT

-281 SYEEDPGFN
+281 SYEEGPGFI
-290 YDALLIPWRMASA
+290 YDALLVPWRMATA

-311 AKKFNDKLAKWLPFT
+311 AKKVNDKLTKWLSSA
-326 SYDHA
+326 SYGHA
-331 SLIMTY
+331 SYIKTY
-337 YRLDGSYGSFFNS
+337 YKLDGSNSIYGKKD
-350 YLAMNEVAEASGV
+350 VAEASGV
-363 GLAFSSTDKYNPYLE
+363 GLAFSSTDKYDPYLE

-387 NSTSAR
+387 NSKTAR

-405 TGNMPNLTHMESAKD
+405 TGNMPDLTHMENTKN
-420 ISTASVMRQPQMPK
+420 IVTASVMRQPQMPK
-434 GTQDSTL
+434 GTQNSTL

-479 KAEMRAESSVGKKC
+479 KAEMRAESSVGKDC
-493 SGAYCDDRENVFS
+493 SGADCYVFS
-506 GLALYLDDKFQ
+506 GLALYLNDKYQ

-530 TQGGIGV
+530 TQGVIEV
-537 SALCYGKD
+537 SALCYGKNED
-545 GEGRRITY
+545 GLGIPC
-553 WEKNLIHPSDEFTTL
+553 WKGGPINPSENFTTL
-568 SFAINNYD
+568 SFWIDNHEIEKET
-576 MNRESMAKVKGF
+576 MGKVKGF

-601 IEIQDIKFLNKDGK
+601 IEIQDIKFLTQDGK
-615 LAKVYDELKIDT
+615 LAKLYNALGIDT
-627 TASEIKTVTVKPVPS
+627 TQQPVTLATLKTSKP
-642 NSLKAKVHVAGRSVS
+642 AIHVAGRTISIQNSKV
-657 VSNVPNASRVQLFD
+657 AKTQLFD
-671 LQGKVVLERVVNAN
+671 MQGRLLLEKTIRPNDFINV
-685 EAIEIPRAGSYLLRV
+685 PRSGSYILRLNNQV
-700 DGRFYPVSIN
+700 IPIKVHE
-710 R
+710 

>member
-1 MLFRFSMLL
+1 MKI
-10 LLASVLAGAAPQYPF
+10 LALVSLVISTIAFAAPQYPF

-40 LKKTETAIQQKFA
+40 LKKTETAIRQKFN

-129 CKSPYFKIMAGEV
+129 CKSQNFKIMAGEV

-211 DYDPAFSPSYS
+211 DNDPAFSPSYS

-230 AEFGAAFKDAWNT
+230 AESRAALKDAWNT

-281 SYEEDPGFN
+281 SYEEGPGFI
-290 YDALLIPWRMASA
+290 YDALLVPWRMATA

-311 AKKFNDKLAKWLPFT
+311 AKKVNDKLTKWLSSA
-326 SYDHA
+326 SYGHA
-331 SLIMTY
+331 SYIKTY
-337 YRLDGSYGSFFNS
+337 YKLDGSNSIYGKKD
-350 YLAMNEVAEASGV
+350 VAEASGV
-363 GLAFSSTDKYNPYLE
+363 GLAFSSTDKYDPYLE

-387 NSTSAR
+387 NSKTAR

-405 TGNMPNLTHMESAKD
+405 TGNMPDLTHMENTKN
-420 ISTASVMRQPQMPK
+420 IVTASVMRQPQMPK
-434 GTQDSTL
+434 GTQNSTL

-479 KAEMRAESSVGKKC
+479 KAEMRAESSVGKDC
-493 SGAYCDDRENVFS
+493 SGADCYVFS
-506 GLALYLDDKFQ
+506 GLALYLDDKYQ

-530 TQGGIGV
+530 TQGVIEV
-537 SALCYGKD
+537 SALCYGKNED
-545 GEGRRITY
+545 GLGIPC
-553 WEKNLIHPSDEFTTL
+553 WKGGPINPSENFTTL
-568 SFAINNYD
+568 SFWIDNHEIEKET
-576 MNRESMAKVKGF
+576 MGKVKGF

-601 IEIQDIKFLNKDGK
+601 IEIQDIKFLTQDGK
-615 LAKVYDELKIDT
+615 LAKLYNVLGIDT
-627 TASEIKTVTVKPVPS
+627 TQQPVTLATLKTSKP
-642 NSLKAKVHVAGRSVS
+642 AIHVAGRTISIQNSKV
-657 VSNVPNASRVQLFD
+657 AKTQLFD
-671 LQGKVVLERVVNAN
+671 MQGRLLLEKTIRPNGSINV
-685 EAIEIPRAGSYLLRV
+685 PRSGSYILRLSNQV
-700 DGRFYPVSIN
+700 IPIRVHE
-710 R
+710 

>member
-1 MLFRFSMLL
+1 MKI
-10 LLASVLAGAAPQYPF
+10 LALVSLIVSTIAFAAPQYPF

-30 YAYGQIFNPD
+30 HAYGHIFNPD
-40 LKKTETAIQQKFA
+40 LKKTETAIRQKFN

-129 CKSPYFKIMAGEV
+129 CKSQNFKIMAGEV

-158 IADMDAALALLLAD
+158 IADIDAALALLLAD

-211 DYDPAFSPSYS
+211 DNDPAFSPSYS

-230 AEFGAAFKDAWNT
+230 AESRAALKDAWNT

-281 SYEEDPGFN
+281 SYEEGPGFI
-290 YDALLIPWRMASA
+290 YDALLVPWRMATA

-311 AKKFNDKLAKWLPFT
+311 AKNVNDKLTKWLSSA
-326 SYDHA
+326 SYGHA
-331 SLIMTY
+331 SYIKTY
-337 YRLDGSYGSFFNS
+337 YKLDGSNSIYGKKD
-350 YLAMNEVAEASGV
+350 VAEASGV
-363 GLAFSSTDKYNPYLE
+363 GLAFSSTDKYDPYLE

-387 NSTSAR
+387 NTKTAR

-405 TGNMPNLTHMESAKD
+405 TGNMPDLTHMENTKN
-420 ISTASVMRQPQMPK
+420 IVTASVMRQPQMPK

-464 STKKPLFADNGKAFV
+464 STKKPLFADNGKALV
-479 KAEMRAESSVGKKC
+479 KAEMRAESSIGKDC
-493 SGAYCDDRENVFS
+493 SGADCYVFS
-506 GLALYLDDKFQ
+506 GLALYLDDKYQ

-530 TQGGIGV
+530 TQGVIEV
-537 SALCYGKD
+537 SALCYGKNED
-545 GEGRRITY
+545 GLGIPC
-553 WEKNLIHPSDEFTTL
+553 WKGGPINPSENFTTL
-568 SFAINNYD
+568 SFWIDNHEIEKET
-576 MNRESMAKVKGF
+576 MGKVKGF

-601 IEIQDIKFLNKDGK
+601 IEIQDIKFLTQDGK
-615 LAKVYDELKIDT
+615 LAKLYNVLGIDT
-627 TASEIKTVTVKPVPS
+627 TQQPVTLATLKTSKP
-642 NSLKAKVHVAGRSVS
+642 AIHVAGRTISIQNSKV
-657 VSNVPNASRVQLFD
+657 AKVQLFD
-671 LQGKVVLERVVNAN
+671 MQGRLLLEKTIRPNGSINV
-685 EAIEIPRAGSYLLRV
+685 PRSGSYILRLNNQV
-700 DGRFYPVSIN
+700 IPIKVHE
-710 R
+710 